1 MNGSWTHW
9 ALPKGLYSGDQPTV
23 ETQVYSNYPCQA
35 KVGNASGTVNLRE
48 GPSTSKGVL
57 IRVKVGETITVNSYQ
72 SGWYN
77 ITYNGK
83 TGYMM
88 GTYLVKL

>member
-23 ETQVYSNYPCQA
+23 ETQVYSSYLCQA

-48 GPSTSKGVL
+48 GPSTSKGAL

-72 SGWYN
+72 NGWYN
-77 ITYNGK
+77 IT
-83 TGYMM
+83 
-88 GTYLVKL
+88 